1 MIRRAI
7 DAALLKREPYLVM
20 VVRPDGV
27 ADGAIVVGV
36 VYALLMIPVVLDGVD
51 VLTATRVI
59 LYGLVN
65 WLILSGLV
73 YLIGRY
79 LLEGDGSYPG
89 TMAATSIG
97 HPVLLAG
104 ILLAPVL
111 DPWKAQLVVSAWLVA
126 TLWVA
131 ARVALELPK
140 GRAALAAV
148 GGWAA
153 FVVVSLIFRF

>member
-1 MIRRAI
+1 VIRRAL

-27 ADGAIVVGV
+27 ADGAVIVAA
-36 VYALLMIPVVLDGVD
+36 VYALLMIPVVLDGVG
-51 VLTATRVI
+51 VITATRVI

-65 WLILSGLV
+65 WIILSGLV

-79 LLEGDGSYPG
+79 PLEGEGSFPG

-111 DPWKAQLVVSAWLVA
+111 EPWKAQLVVSAWLVA

-131 ARVALELPK
+131 ARVALELP
-140 GRAALAAV
+140 GTRAAVAAV
-148 GGWAA
+148 GGWMA